1 MPLGEVVDT
10 QSGLWTGKKGSLK
23 NVGVIRNTNFTKD
36 CTLDLSN
43 LAYIDVEVKQLEK
56 RTLYNGDIIIEKSG
70 GSDTQPVGRVVLYE
84 GDQELSYSNFT
95 SRLRTKVGMDIIPK
109 YLHKYLQKIYLD
121 GETQRLQS
129 QTTGIHN
136 LDLKAYLKLP
146 IPVPPREEQERI
158 VRRLDLANEVVEKQ
172 KAELS
177 ELDALA
183 SALFYASFGDP
194 VSNPHHLKGENK
206 SFEECLNKSPKI
218 KRKLKQSDYKE
229 EGKYPVISQEQEFIS
244 GYTDNEED
252 VIRVEHPM
260 VIFGDHTRHVKYV
273 DFDFAVGA
281 DGVKLLDTKPF
292 INPKFFY
299 YLLKCINI
307 PSAGYSRH
315 YKFLKELTV
324 FIPPLAEQEAFA
336 KKVEAIE
343 VEKARVRAS
352 LADSEALLAS
362 LLRSSFP

>member
-1 MPLGEVVDT
+1 MPLGDCLEKSPKTVKIK
-10 QSGLWTGKKGSLK
+10 QSGYLS
-23 NVGVIRNTNFTKD
+23 VGRYPIISQEEDFISGYTDDERALIHIPHPVVIFGDHTRVIK
-36 CTLDLSN
+36 
-43 LAYIDVEVKQLEK
+43 YIDFDFAIGADGVKILAPATFLVPK
-56 RTLYNGDIIIEKSG
+56 YFYYVLHWLNIPSAGYSRHYKFLKEKS
-70 GSDTQPVGRVVLYE
+70 
-84 GDQELSYSNFT
+84 
-95 SRLRTKVGMDIIPK
+95 
-109 YLHKYLQKIYLD
+109 
-121 GETQRLQS
+121 
-129 QTTGIHN
+129 
-136 LDLKAYLKLP
+136 

-158 VRRLDLANEVVEKQ
+158 VRRLDLASEVVEKQ

-194 VSNPHHLKGENK
+194 VANPHHIKGENK

-252 VIRVEHPM
+252 VIRVEHPL

-343 VEKARVRAS
+343 AEKARVRAS